1 MLSFI
6 LILSTS
12 VSLLATAAPVPM
24 AVSAVERSEGG
35 SAYSGVGGQANGG
48 DIYESNT

>member
-1 MLSFI
+1 MLPLI

-12 VSLLATAAPVPM
+12 VSLLVSAAPLPVP
-24 AVSAVERSEGG
+24 VGVERSEGG